1 MSSANLYNHTGKKA
15 AKPVTLPKAVFAAKI
30 NHQLIAQAVHIFRS
44 NQSQH
49 NSVVQTRGDVS
60 LTTDKVYRQ
69 KGTGNARHGAK
80 SAPIFVGGGV
90 AHGPKSA
97 KPARK
102 KLNTKMRRQSL
113 ISSLTHLAQNQA
125 VSLVADLE
133 KLSPKT
139 KDLHS
144 LLSQVLPDPT
154 TKTLILINKPYPNL
168 LQAANNINNL
178 HITRFNHTN
187 IHQITSTHHL
197 ILDQEALEPL
207 TLWLTH
213 DKKPLATSA
222 SSNISSAK
230 NKSSKTSKSPSTK

>member
-1 MSSANLYNHTGKKA
+1 MSTANLYNHTGKKA
-15 AKPVTLPKAVFAAKI
+15 AKPTTLPKAVFAVKI
-30 NHQLIAQAVHIFRS
+30 NHQLIAQAVHVFRS

-60 LTTDKVYRQ
+60 LTTAKVYRQ

-102 KLNTKMRRQSL
+102 KLNTKMRRQSFV
-113 ISSLTHLAQNQA
+113 SALTHLAQNQA
-125 VSLVADLE
+125 ISLVADLG
-133 KLSPKT
+133 KISSKT
-139 KDLHS
+139 KDLHN
-144 LLSQVLPDPT
+144 LLSQILPDPS
-154 TKTLILINKPYPNL
+154 TKTLVLINKPYPNL

-187 IHQITSTHHL
+187 IHQIIKANH
-197 ILDQEALEPL
+197 IIIDQEALEPL
-207 TLWLTH
+207 TLWLTL
-213 DKKPLATSA
+213 DKKTPLTPP
-222 SSNISSAK
+222 SSNPSPDKS
-230 NKSSKTSKSPSTK
+230 KSSKSASTK

>member
-15 AKPVTLPKAVFAAKI
+15 AKPITLPKAVFAAKI
-30 NHQLIAQAVHIFRS
+30 NHQLIAQAVHVFRS

-60 LTTDKVYRQ
+60 LTTAKVYRQ

-80 SAPIFVGGGV
+80 SA
-90 AHGPKSA
+90 

-102 KLNTKMRRQSL
+102 KLNTKMRRQSF
-113 ISSLTHLAQNQA
+113 ISALTHLAQNQA

-144 LLSQVLPDPT
+144 LLSQILPDPT

-213 DKKPLATSA
+213 DKKTLATSA